1 MEKNRGFEMLYG
13 FFFDALVS
21 KTGYVKAYW
30 EKTTEKKK
38 ETYTG
43 LSEEEL
49 ALILEDDEVKPIAHS
64 MYADEV
70 GNVYHDLQIEVED
83 EFGRVHIE
91 GVSPEDLLIGYGVTG
106 ATLRDAD
113 FVEQRSMLTLS
124 QLREM
129 GFDVDDDIQGD
140 DQARY
145 EQESLS
151 RDNYGENAWTD
162 ITKGANR
169 RVLVKEVYIKLDRNE
184 DGISELWRFVIV
196 GSTILDECECESI
209 PYASICPVPMP
220 HRHVGLSYVDLVKD
234 LQLIKS
240 TLLRNALDAQ
250 YQSIH
255 GRFAI
260 SDKVN
265 LDDMLVSRT
274 GGIVRVDG
282 DPSGAIMPLSNPVDG
297 TRNLNMMEYIDEI
310 RQFRTGVTD
319 ASQGMDVNSLN
330 KTKGGTQMLMSAAQ
344 SRIEMVAR
352 IFAETGV
359 KDLFLLVHE
368 LVRKHSNREEI
379 FRLRQKWVAVDPR
392 TWETRKD
399 MTVSVGLGTGNKDQ
413 MLQHLQ
419 TILLA
424 QQQAIQIGVATPKNI
439 YNALVKLTQNA
450 GFKEP
455 EEFWTDPEAQNAQ
468 GQQKG
473 PSDAEIKAQSDMQ
486 QAQMDNQ
493 TKQGQIMADMQLQRE
508 RMAQEIQM
516 EREKMVKEISIARE
530 KMLGEMQIKRE
541 SMAGEMQM
549 AREQIIIDA
558 ANRQQVDTKQG
569 IEGA

>member
-1 MEKNRGFEMLYG
+1 
-13 FFFDALVS
+13 
-21 KTGYVKAYW
+21 
-30 EKTTEKKK
+30 
-38 ETYTG
+38 
-43 LSEEEL
+43 
-49 ALILEDDEVKPIAHS
+49 
-64 MYADEV
+64 
-70 GNVYHDLQIEVED
+70 
-83 EFGRVHIE
+83 
-91 GVSPEDLLIGYGVTG
+91 
-106 ATLRDAD
+106 
-113 FVEQRSMLTLS
+113 
-124 QLREM
+124 
-129 GFDVDDDIQGD
+129 
-140 DQARY
+140 
-145 EQESLS
+145 
-151 RDNYGENAWTD
+151 
-162 ITKGANR
+162 
-169 RVLVKEVYIKLDRNE
+169 
-184 DGISELWRFVIV
+184 
-196 GSTILDECECESI
+196 
-209 PYASICPVPMP
+209 
-220 HRHVGLSYVDLVKD
+220 
-234 LQLIKS
+234 
-240 TLLRNALDAQ
+240 
-250 YQSIH
+250 
-255 GRFAI
+255 
-260 SDKVN
+260 
-265 LDDMLVSRT
+265 
-274 GGIVRVDG
+274 
-282 DPSGAIMPLSNPVDG
+282 
-297 TRNLNMMEYIDEI
+297 
-310 RQFRTGVTD
+310 
-319 ASQGMDVNSLN
+319 
-330 KTKGGTQMLMSAAQ
+330 
-344 SRIEMVAR
+344 
-352 IFAETGV
+352 
-359 KDLFLLVHE
+359 
-368 LVRKHSNREEI
+368 
-379 FRLRQKWVAVDPR
+379 
-392 TWETRKD
+392 